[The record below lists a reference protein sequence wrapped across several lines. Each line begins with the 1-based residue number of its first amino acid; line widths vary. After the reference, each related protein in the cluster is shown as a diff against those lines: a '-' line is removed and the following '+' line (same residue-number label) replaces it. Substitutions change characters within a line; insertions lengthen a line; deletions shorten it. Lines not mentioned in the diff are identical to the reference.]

1 MPDQNAP
8 HGDNAVAWAADRKGT
23 PLRSAVV
30 IAFPRHVPPRMP
42 SLMTRLLNS
51 FAFAAGCL
59 YPEFVVPLLALNE
72 AVARNAA
79 RAPGLP
85 RGTPPEKEAA

>member
-8 HGDNAVAWAADRKGT
+8 PGDNASTWAADRKGT
-23 PLRSAVV
+23 PLRSAVI
-30 IAFPRHVPPRMP
+30 IAFPRRVPPRMP
-42 SLMTRLLNS
+42 SLMSQILNS

-72 AVARNAA
+72 AVARKAA
-79 RAPGLP
+79 R
-85 RGTPPEKEAA
+85 TPSEKEAA